1 MVLVDRGSVVSKAG
15 DPEDRAVTG
24 EIGAGA
30 EVVFL
35 TGGLSLNLASIFPI
49 SFACASGVMRE
60 IRSASLGLVP
70 R

>member
-1 MVLVDRGSVVSKAG
+1 MLLIERGSVVSCDGA
-15 DPEDRAVTG
+15 PEERAVTG

-30 EVVFL
+30 DVVLF
-35 TGGLSLNLASIFPI
+35 TGGSLDNLASIFPI

-60 IRSASLGLVP
+60 IRSASLGLEP

>member
-1 MVLVDRGSVVSKAG
+1 MVLIDRGSVVSWAG

-30 EVVFL
+30 DVVFFI
-35 TGGLSLNLASIFPI
+35 GGSAANLASIRPI
-49 SFACASGVMRE
+49 SFAWLKGVMRE
-60 IRSASLGLVP
+60 MRSASFGLEP

>member
-30 EVVFL
+30 DVVRF
-35 TGGLSLNLASIFPI
+35 TGGLSDNLPSIFPI
-49 SFACASGVMRE
+49 SFACIKGVMRE
-60 IRSASLGLVP
+60 MRSASLGLEP

>member
-30 EVVFL
+30 DVVRL
-35 TGGLSLNLASIFPI
+35 TGGSADNLASIFPI
-49 SFACASGVMRE
+49 SFAWLSGVMRE
-60 IRSASLGLVP
+60 IRSASLGFEP

>member
-1 MVLVDRGSVVSKAG
+1 MLLMERGSVVSSAG
-15 DPEDRAVTG
+15 APEERAVTG

-35 TGGLSLNLASIFPI
+35 TGGAETNLASIFPI
-49 SFACASGVMRE
+49 SFAWLSGDMRE
-60 IRSASLGLVP
+60 IRSASLGFEP

>member
-15 DPEDRAVTG
+15 APEARAVTG

-30 EVVFL
+30 LVVFL
-35 TGGLSLNLASIFPI
+35 TGGSEANLASILPI
-49 SFACASGVMRE
+49 SLAWAKGDIRE
-60 IRSASLGLVP
+60 IRSASLGFDP